1 MDAFVTRG
9 AGLGLAD
16 PLAVADDEVG
26 AHDDADVVYL
36 EALAGVDAADLLNG
50 GGADDPE
57 HAVLGE
63 VPLFGE
69 VVFGEDDVVCFSIR
83 FGVPGPA
90 VAGYH
95 SGAVA
100 VGVFEFDA
108 LVEFVG

>member
-1 MDAFVTRG
+1 MDAFVAG
-9 AGLGLAD
+9 GPGLGLAD

-26 AHDDADVVYL
+26 AHNDADVVYL
-36 EALAGVDAADLLNG
+36 ESLAGMDAADLLNG
-50 GGADDPE
+50 SRADDPK

-95 SGAVA
+95 SGSISY
-100 VGVFEFDA
+100 
-108 LVEFVG
+108 

>member
-36 EALAGVDAADLLNG
+36 EALAGVNAADLLNG

-57 HAVLGE
+57 HTVLGE
-63 VPLFGE
+63 VPLLGE

-90 VAGYH
+90 VAGNH
-95 SGAVA
+95 SGSIS
-100 VGVFEFDA
+100 D
-108 LVEFVG
+108 

>member
-1 MDAFVTRG
+1 MDAFVAGG

-16 PLAVADDEVG
+16 PLAVADDEVW

-50 GGADDPE
+50 SRADNPK

-63 VPLFGE
+63 VPLLGE
-69 VVFGEDDVVCFSIR
+69 VVFWKDDIVCFSIR

-95 SGAVA
+95 SGSIS
-100 VGVFEFDA
+100 D
-108 LVEFVG
+108 

>member
-1 MDAFVTRG
+1 M
-9 AGLGLAD
+9 AD

-36 EALAGVDAADLLNG
+36 EALAGVNAADLLNG

-63 VPLFGE
+63 VPLLGE
-69 VVFGEDDVVCFSIR
+69 VVFWEDDIVGFSIC

-90 VAGYH
+90 VASYH
-95 SGAVA
+95 SGSISY
-100 VGVFEFDA
+100 
-108 LVEFVG
+108 

>member
-1 MDAFVTRG
+1 VDAFVAG
-9 AGLGLAD
+9 GPGLGLAD

-26 AHDDADVVYL
+26 AHNDADVVYL

-50 GGADDPE
+50 SRADDPE

-63 VPLFGE
+63 VPLLGE
-69 VVFGEDDVVCFSIR
+69 VVFGEDNIDGFFVG

-95 SGAVA
+95 SGSIS
-100 VGVFEFDA
+100 D
-108 LVEFVG
+108 

>member
-1 MDAFVTRG
+1 MDAFVAGG

-16 PLAVADDEVG
+16 PLAVADDEVW

-36 EALAGVDAADLLNG
+36 EALAGVDAANLLNG

-63 VPLFGE
+63 VPLLGE
-69 VVFGEDDVVCFSIR
+69 VVFWEDDVVGFFVG

-90 VAGYH
+90 IAGHH
-95 SGAVA
+95 SGSISY
-100 VGVFEFDA
+100 
-108 LVEFVG
+108 

>member
-1 MDAFVTRG
+1 MDAFVAGG

-26 AHDDADVVYL
+26 PHNDADVVDL

-50 GGADDPE
+50 SRADDPE

-63 VPLFGE
+63 VPLLGE
-69 VVFGEDDVVCFSIR
+69 VVLWEDNIVCFSIR

-95 SGAVA
+95 SGSISY
-100 VGVFEFDA
+100 
-108 LVEFVG
+108 

>member
-1 MDAFVTRG
+1 MDAFVAGG
-9 AGLGLAD
+9 AGGGLAD

-50 GGADDPE
+50 SRADDPE

-63 VPLFGE
+63 VPLLGE
-69 VVFGEDDVVCFSIR
+69 VVFCKDNIVCFSIC

-95 SGAVA
+95 SGSISY
-100 VGVFEFDA
+100 
-108 LVEFVG
+108 